1 MDNIERNTNKE
12 LVKELKRLKLPTS
25 GNKSALINRLKE
37 HFERLNCGSNGG
49 NASTR
54 NSNGDNS
61 DMRNS
66 DGSNVNGRNLN
77 RRGRNV
83 HSSNGGDSNV
93 RNSNSG
99 NSDDRNTNDDNA
111 DESDSNVDDDND
123 VDGASSIERMI
134 RKKEK
139 ELRKLKSKRTNNAS
153 NADQSTDDDDTD
165 SASETQHSRR
175 HANRSNRSNMV
186 TDGDAYMD
194 AHSVSKS
201 TFTFN
206 DIENSMNSFSGEG
219 NYRVENWIKEFE
231 QTSKLFKWNE
241 LQKVIYSKR
250 LLKGDA
256 KYFMR
261 TIVATSWKD
270 VKDGLLDEFGKKLS
284 SAEAHKLLQ
293 SRKKKS
299 GESFREFVFKMREIG
314 NANEIDNESVIQYIV
329 DGISDDQINKMMLF
343 GIKTFEELKIKLEAY
358 EKFKKNEPRKEKR
371 DDKSDGKR
379 ASTKNDKRKSSKD
392 EQRCFLC
399 GDTSHA
405 IKSCPTKEK
414 GIKCFRCNVFGHKAS
429 DKVCKESDIERKEK
443 EKNSDEKK
451 DEKNVACLNLKT
463 KSIKSVKLGEH
474 KFNALID
481 TGSDISGIRRS
492 LFEKLDIPFKVG
504 YAQNFKAAGGAKV
517 TAKDYFHE
525 KIDIEGEQFE
535 SVFYILSDEDIPTE
549 MIIGNELLFSGEV
562 LLSIK
567 DGKMA
572 IKRVEGEK
580 SQVVSEE
587 KAMMCML
594 MEKEGEHDFLPIE
607 VKQLISN
614 YVPKRVLETNI
625 ELKVELTD
633 KTPIYQKPRRFAPV
647 EKATINKQVDEWLKN
662 GVIKA
667 GSSDFAFQ
675 VVLAKKKD
683 NSDRVC
689 IDFRKLNMNLVR
701 DRFPSPLIE
710 DVLDTLQ
717 GAKVFSTIDLK
728 NGFFHVPVNKD
739 SQKYLSFV
747 THNGQYLFLKAP
759 FGCSNSPP
767 VFHKFINET
776 FRDLII
782 AGIMIAYMDDICIIA
797 TSEEEAIDRLKVVL
811 KRASEAG
818 LEINWKKCQ
827 FLRKKIEFLGHV
839 IENGFIRPST
849 MKTIAVRDFKEP
861 TTVKQV
867 QQFLGLT
874 GYFRKFIHGYSTIAK
889 PLSDLTRKEN
899 QFVFEKEQKAA
910 FEILKQR
917 LSSDP
922 ILRIYRDDAE
932 TQLHTDASKAGF
944 GAILMQKDKDDDK
957 FHPVYYMSEKTSRY
971 EEKMDSYLLEV
982 LAVVKALKKFHSYL
996 IGRKFK
1002 VISDCSAFKDT
1013 MKKKDVDRKVAGW
1026 VHDMQRYEFEVEHRK
1041 NEQMRHVDALSRLI
1055 TSIISQEDNLCIKV
1069 KKLQGE
1075 DDELKHIRTILE
1087 QQKQPYNDYIL
1098 RNGILYKY
1106 INGADLLVVPKSME
1120 VEIIRATH
1128 DNGHFGVK
1136 KVEESLNHQFFIPKA
1151 KDKIQQVI
1159 SSCVPCILSERKQGK
1174 GEGFLHSIEKG
1185 DAPLDTY
1192 HIDHLGPMVATCK
1205 QYKYLFVVVDAF
1217 SKFVWI
1223 YPTKTTNAKEVLD
1236 KMNFQQQTFGNPRR
1250 IVSDKGAAF
1259 TSENF
1264 EKYCEEEKIEH
1275 IKTTTGMPRANG
1287 QVERINRAIIA
1298 VLTKMS
1304 IEDPSKWYKHVSAL
1318 QRSLNSTYNR
1328 SIASTPFKLLFGVSM
1343 KQKNDVNMMNALE
1356 ESFANQFNEQREE
1369 ERKRAKEQIAKVQ
1382 AENRK
1387 TFNAKRKDA
1396 NNYVV
1401 NDLVAIKRTQFVN
1414 GNKLSEHFYGPY
1426 RITKIKANERY
1437 DVEKM
1442 GNHAGPNVTSTSA
1455 EYMKRWISPGSK

>member
-1 MDNIERNTNKE
+1 M
-12 LVKELKRLKLPTS
+12 KELKKLKLSTS
-25 GNKSALINRLKE
+25 GNKSTLINRLKD
-37 HFERLNCGSNGG
+37 HFERLNCSSNGG
-49 NASTR
+49 NANMRSSNDGNLSTR
-54 NSNGDNS
+54 NSDGGNANERS
-61 DMRNS
+61 SRRRNQ
-66 DGSNVNGRNLN
+66 
-77 RRGRNV
+77 
-83 HSSNGGDSNV
+83 NV
-93 RNSNSG
+93 RNSNDDD
-99 NSDDRNTNDDNA
+99 SDEHSQNDDSE
-111 DESDSNVDDDND
+111 DENNSIVDDENE
-123 VDGASSIERMI
+123 VDGASAIAQLNEMI
-134 RKKEK
+134 RKKKK
-139 ELRKLKSKRTNNAS
+139 ELRKLKSKRMNNAS
-153 NADQSTDDDDTD
+153 NADQDTEDDDAN
-165 SASETQHSRR
+165 SASETQRSRT

-186 TDGDAYMD
+186 TDSNAHMD
-194 AHSVSKS
+194 AHSRS

-206 DIENSMNSFSGEG
+206 DIENSMNSFSGDG
-219 NYRVENWIKEFE
+219 NHRIENWIKEFE
-231 QTSKLFKWNE
+231 QTSKLFRWNE

-270 VKDGLLDEFGKKLS
+270 VKDNLLEEFGKKIS
-284 SAEAHKLLQ
+284 SAEAHKLLR
-293 SRKKKS
+293 STKKKS

-329 DGISDDQINKMMLF
+329 DGIIDDQINKMMLF

-358 EKFKKNEPRKEKR
+358 EKFKKSEPKKDKKDEKSENK
-371 DDKSDGKR
+371 KST
-379 ASTKNDKRKSSKD
+379 TKNDNKKPSKD

-399 GDTSHA
+399 GDTSHT

-443 EKNSDEKK
+443 DAKLDEKK
-451 DEKNVACLNLKT
+451 DEKKVACLNLKT
-463 KSIKSVKLGEH
+463 KSIKNVKLCER

-492 LFEKLDIPFKVG
+492 LFEKLAIPFKVG
-504 YAQNFKAAGGAKV
+504 CAQNFKAAGGAKV
-517 TAKDYFHE
+517 TAKDYFYE

-535 SVFYILSDEDIPTE
+535 TVFYILGDDDIPTE
-549 MIIGNELLFSGEV
+549 MIIGNDLLFSSEV
-562 LLSIK
+562 VLSIK

-580 SQVVSEE
+580 SQIVNEE

-594 MEKEGEHDFLPIE
+594 IEKEAEHEFLPSE
-607 VKQLISN
+607 VKQLVEN
-614 YVPKRVLETNI
+614 YKPKRVLDTNI
-625 ELKVELTD
+625 ELKVELND
-633 KTPIYQKPRRFAPV
+633 KTPIYQKPRRFAPI
-647 EKATINKQVDEWLKN
+647 EKATINEKVDEWLKN

-683 NSDRVC
+683 GTDRVC
-689 IDFRKLNMNLVR
+689 IDFRKLNANLVR

-747 THNGQYLFLKAP
+747 THNGQYQFLKAP

-782 AGIMIAYMDDICIIA
+782 AGVMIAYMDDICIIA
-797 TSEEEAIDRLKVVL
+797 VNEEEAIERLKIVL
-811 KRASEAG
+811 KRASDAG
-818 LEINWKKCQ
+818 LEISWKKCQ
-827 FLRKKIEFLGHV
+827 FLKKKIEFLGHV
-839 IENGFIRPST
+839 IENGFIKPSS

-899 QFVFEKEQKAA
+899 KFVFEKEQKAA

-917 LSSDP
+917 LSNDP

-932 TQLHTDASKAGF
+932 TQLHTDASKVGF

-971 EEKMDSYLLEV
+971 EEKMDSYMLEV

-1002 VISDCSAFKDT
+1002 VITDCSAYKDT

-1026 VHDMQRYEFEVEHRK
+1026 IHDMQQYEFEVEHRK

-1055 TSIISQEDNLCIKV
+1055 TSIIAQEDNLCIKV
-1069 KKLQGE
+1069 KKLQNE
-1075 DDELKHIRTILE
+1075 DSELKHIRKILE
-1087 QQKQPYNDYIL
+1087 QQKQPYDDYIL
-1098 RNGILYKY
+1098 RNGVLYKY
-1106 INGADLLVVPKSME
+1106 VNGADLLVVPKSME
-1120 VEIIRATH
+1120 VEIIRAAH

-1136 KVEESLNHQFFIPKA
+1136 KVEESLNQQFFITKT
-1151 KDKIQQVI
+1151 KEKIHQVI

-1185 DAPLDTY
+1185 EAPLDTY

-1205 QYKYLFVVVDAF
+1205 QYKYLFVIVDAF

-1236 KMNFQQQTFGNPRR
+1236 KMHFQQQTFGNPRR
-1250 IVSDKGAAF
+1250 IISDKGAAF

-1264 EKYCEEEKIEH
+1264 EKFCEEEKIEH

-1304 IEDPSKWYKHVSAL
+1304 IEDPSKWYKHVSPL
-1318 QRSLNSTYNR
+1318 QRALNSTYNR
-1328 SIASTPFKLLFGVSM
+1328 SIASTPFKLLFGVPM
-1343 KQKNDVNMMNALE
+1343 KQKGDLNMLNALE
-1356 ESFANQFNEQREE
+1356 ESFTSQFNEQRDE
-1369 ERKRAKEQIAKVQ
+1369 ERKRAKDQIAKVQ

-1387 TFNAKRKDA
+1387 AFNGKRKEA
-1396 NNYVV
+1396 NSYVID
-1401 NDLVAIKRTQFVN
+1401 DLVAIKRTQFVN

-1426 RITKIKANERY
+1426 RVTKIKANERY
-1437 DVEKM
+1437 DVEKK
-1442 GNHAGPNVTSTSA
+1442 GNHAGPNLTSTSA
-1455 EYMKRWISPGSK
+1455 EYMKKWISPGSK